1 MLVCVPLPPP
11 RWPGGFQDPHWGR
24 LGPLQ
29 DLVLKAGDPGSGA
42 SPAPHVRRVGREA
55 PPLSCAVSPQGSF
68 RTSAGSK
75 APPTPAPEVQRPVQ
89 AAKKESKEPKKV
101 THSPSWAGVGAHRPS
116 LCRGDDSACDDGAQ
130 HVLEG
135 QPVCGTW
142 CVVCVSVSTCEPPA
156 QSGGRCRPLARGS
169 RARPPAQRVVSAL
182 TCHHWWVGPLLS
194 LTSSWR
200 APRFCRPCSQ

>member
-1 MLVCVPLPPP
+1 MMNIFLNNSVSVLVCVLLPPS
-11 RWPGGFQDPHWGR
+11 RWPSGFQDPHWGR

-42 SPAPHVRRVGREA
+42 SPAPRVRCAGREA

-101 THSPSWAGVGAHRPS
+101 THSPSWAGAGARRPS
-116 LCRGDDSACDDGAQ
+116 LRRGDDTARVMTEPSLFWKGSLWAAQ
-130 HVLEG
+130 CV
-135 QPVCGTW
+135 W
-142 CVVCVSVSTCEPPA
+142 CVCLCPRVNRQLRAGALPALWPAGPGPVHPP
-156 QSGGRCRPLARGS
+156 RGWC
-169 RARPPAQRVVSAL
+169 P
-182 TCHHWWVGPLLS
+182 H
-194 LTSSWR
+194 
-200 APRFCRPCSQ
+200 